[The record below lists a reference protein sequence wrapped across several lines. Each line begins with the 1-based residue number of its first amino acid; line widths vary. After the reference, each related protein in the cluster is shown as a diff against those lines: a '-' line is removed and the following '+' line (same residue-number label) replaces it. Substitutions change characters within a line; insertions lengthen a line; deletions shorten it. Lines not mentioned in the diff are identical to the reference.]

1 MQPQSAQV
9 GAEEQDGLRADQ
21 AGLFRTSSSD
31 APLAEAEVEQNNREA
46 SSDRARLPVE
56 FAMQDQLRVEFALAE
71 QDKMRLDFAELDED
85 AALID
90 FTEDATERVDT
101 TEQNKDK
108 LAVDAKELESR
119 RVAPREHDG
128 LPVRFAQRDKDL
140 AEAEVAGGQDAFR
153 TVSSEVTG
161 VCVSVVIGGSSGL
174 GRSLCKLLG
183 SELPAYLKHRGY
195 SHRILAVAR
204 STEALFELAA
214 EVRRGRGEDVVEA
227 VVADVTTSEGI
238 AAVCDAVQS
247 CFQTSSASQAV
258 SYVAHVVYCSAILVS
273 VGQSFAEMSAAD
285 LRDSLAVNAE
295 ALMHLVGALH
305 QRGL

>member
-1 MQPQSAQV
+1 MAFNFRKEETSRGLEEATHISKENESSMKPQSAQV
-9 GAEEQDGLRADQ
+9 GAEEQDRLRADQ
-21 AGLFRTSSSD
+21 AGLFRTSSKD
-31 APLAEAEVEQNNREA
+31 APLTEAEVEQNNREA

-90 FTEDATERVDT
+90 FTGDATERVDT
-101 TEQNKDK
+101 TEQDKDKDKDK

-140 AEAEVAGGQDAFR
+140 AEAEVAGGQDVFR

-195 SHRILAVAR
+195 SHR
-204 STEALFELAA
+204 
-214 EVRRGRGEDVVEA
+214 
-227 VVADVTTSEGI
+227 
-238 AAVCDAVQS
+238 
-247 CFQTSSASQAV
+247 
-258 SYVAHVVYCSAILVS
+258 
-273 VGQSFAEMSAAD
+273 
-285 LRDSLAVNAE
+285 
-295 ALMHLVGALH
+295 
-305 QRGL
+305 